1 MSISNHSAMSES
13 LMKPWTKSPNR
24 AHFFVSVLMMIKVP
38 IKLHVV
44 RRKMARIFE
53 TWNFVITYIL
63 HIYINLSND
72 GCSPWATL
80 TTTRYRLLHLWDP
93 YSSVYFCF
101 TQPSGFSIY
110 IWSINKFPI
119 TWTST
124 MMLRRQLIYL
134 SSNNSKEDLFL
145 ELFYINTVLL
155 I

>member
-1 MSISNHSAMSES
+1 MSISNHSAMSET

-24 AHFFVSVLMMIKVP
+24 AHFFVSVLRMIKVP
-38 IKLHVV
+38 IKLQVV
-44 RRKMARIFE
+44 RRKMAWIFK
-53 TWNFVITYIL
+53 TWTLSSLTFY
-63 HIYINLSND
+63 IYIYTFLMTD
-72 GCSPWATL
+72 ALLTL

-124 MMLRRQLIYL
+124 MMLRRQLIYR
-134 SSNNSKEDLFL
+134 SSNNSKKDLFL